1 MGTKPRIEV
10 PIMKNSSLLLPCLA
24 ILTVLL
30 ALSARTGIP
39 EPEPPQKLPPPTL
52 ERTSTV
58 TVLNPALIRRLN
70 AVLERALI
78 QGE

>member
-1 MGTKPRIEV
+1 
-10 PIMKNSSLLLPCLA
+10 MKNSSLLLSCLA

-30 ALSARTGIP
+30 ALSGQTGAPAP
-39 EPEPPQKLPPPTL
+39 EPYRKPPLPVL